1 GSVGTSMAQTMYERR
16 DQFHVLRLGEYLD
29 PFNAAAHSFLG
40 QAQALFDTGD
50 PALSQQLAWQGL
62 DQLRQQQA
70 AALSYFDVFWLLA
83 VVALALVPVVLA
95 MKRSVAQK
103 GAHIAVE

>member
-1 GSVGTSMAQTMYERR
+1 MAQTVRERR

-29 PFNAAAHSFLG
+29 SFNAAVHSFIA
-40 QAQALFDTGD
+40 QAQAQFGAGD
-50 PALSQQLAWQGL
+50 PVLSQQLAWQGL

-70 AALSYFDVFWLLA
+70 SALSFFDVFWVL
-83 VVALALVPVVLA
+83 VVVMLALVPVVLV

-103 GAHIAVE
+103 GARISGE